1 MKNTNKLLG
10 IAFLF
15 IAVLSLSFSIVCF
28 SMHAK
33 NTDKT
38 VSYWGFKDTYS
49 YYGGDAYTG
58 IQHAIVDSGENTYY
72 LGLTVAD
79 VGENI
84 FKLGK
89 EIINCVTIIGGF
101 AFIVTGL
108 TFGVLGA
115 NKLIIVK
122 QDKKKKVTP
131 NEPQAEFIP
140 EMIVE

>member
-28 SMHAK
+28 SMYTK

-38 VSYWGFKDTYS
+38 ISYRGSIDTYS

-72 LGLTVAD
+72 LGLTVAN

-89 EIINCVTIIGGF
+89 EIINCVTIMGGF

-115 NKLIIVK
+115 NKLMITK
-122 QDKKKKVTP
+122 GKKAKVAL
-131 NEPQAEFIP
+131 NEPQAEPIP
-140 EMIVE
+140 EITG

>member
-1 MKNTNKLLG
+1 MKNSNKLLG
-10 IAFLF
+10 IAFLI
-15 IAVLSLSFSIVCF
+15 IAVISLSFSIVCF
-28 SMHAK
+28 AMHTK
-33 NTDKT
+33 NKDETI
-38 VSYWGFKDTYS
+38 YYMGFKDTYS

-58 IQHAIVDSGENTYY
+58 IQHAIVDSGKNTYY

-115 NKLIIVK
+115 NKLIIIK
-122 QDKKKKVTP
+122 KDKKKKVIS
-131 NEPQAEFIP
+131 NEPQAELVP